1 MCCAGPT
8 MTESSLLL
16 GLLVTT
22 VLAAAWDV
30 RTRRIPNFLTVGGLA
45 VALVLRGLPGPP
57 GLLDGVAAAA
67 LGFLFSIPFFA
78 AGGLGGGDV
87 KLMTAVAAFLGLDRL
102 MGALLIMA
110 LVGVCMA
117 LVAVARRGVLLKT
130 LANVHLVLLTL
141 GRRTFTGWRGE
152 ESEAAVHMARDGAIT
167 IPYGVAIGLGGIGGW
182 FWGIG
187 LT

>member
-1 MCCAGPT
+1 

-16 GLLVTT
+16 GLLVTSG
-22 VLAAAWDV
+22 LAAAWDI
-30 RTRRIPNFLTVGGLA
+30 RTRRIPNLLTVGGLA
-45 VALVLRGLPGPP
+45 VALALRGLPGPP

-67 LGFLFSIPFFA
+67 LGFLFSVPFFA

-102 MGALLIMA
+102 MGGLLIMA
-110 LVGVCMA
+110 LVGVGMA

-130 LANVHLVLLTL
+130 LANVHVVLLTL

-152 ESEAAVHMARDGAIT
+152 ESEAAVHMARDGAVT

-182 FWGIG
+182 FWGPW